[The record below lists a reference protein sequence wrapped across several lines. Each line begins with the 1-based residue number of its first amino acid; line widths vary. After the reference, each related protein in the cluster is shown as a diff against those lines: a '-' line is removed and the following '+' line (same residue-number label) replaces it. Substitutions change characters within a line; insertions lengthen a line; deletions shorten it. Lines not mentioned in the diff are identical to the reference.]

1 MKGAVVIT
9 GVGKRLGLAL
19 AKDFLAKEYRVIGT
33 YRTKYPELEALQ
45 AQGADLHQVD
55 FYQPTSLD
63 AFIQYLN
70 LEYSE
75 LRAVIHNA
83 SDWSLDEPAGSN
95 NHAQVLQKMMAVHV
109 SAPYQMN
116 LALQGLL
123 SKGSGTSDIIHIS
136 DYVAEK
142 GSKKHAAYAASKA
155 ALNNLTLSFSAMLAP
170 KVKVNTVSP
179 ALLKFNE
186 HDDDAY
192 KQKALTKALIPH
204 EAGFEEVI
212 EAIRF
217 IMSSEYMTGRNIY
230 LDGGR
235 HLK

>member
-1 MKGAVVIT
+1 MKGAIVIT

-19 AKDFLAKEYRVIGT
+19 ANDLLEKGYRVVGT
-33 YRTKYPELEALQ
+33 YRTDYPELEVLQ
-45 AQGADLHQVD
+45 ARGADLHQVD
-55 FYQPTSLD
+55 FYQPESLNG
-63 AFIQYLN
+63 FIQYLN
-70 LEYSE
+70 LEYSQ

-83 SDWSLDEPAGSN
+83 SDWIPDEPAHSN
-95 NHAQVLQKMMAVHV
+95 NHAQVLQKMMATHV

-123 SKGSGTSDIIHIS
+123 NQGAGTNDVIHIS

-170 KVKVNTVSP
+170 KVKVNTISP

-186 HDDDAY
+186 HDDEEY
-192 KQKALTKALIPH
+192 KKKALAKALIPH

-212 EAIRF
+212 ETVHF
-217 IMSSEYMTGRNIY
+217 IMASEYMTGRNIH